1 MDMHLMNKKAFGLS
15 SVLIVLLIM
24 SVATVLVAV
33 NYSDINLDKYVFIN
47 NYLYEQSDSLLN
59 REEKEVY
66 CKEAS
71 HSVSF
76 NKDGKVNMGQTI
88 NFDNGDVVIH
98 VGSGYITYE

>member
-1 MDMHLMNKKAFGLS
+1 MINRGILMKKIKYNKLIRDKIPEIIAKAGKS
-15 SVLIVLLIM
+15 CVV
-24 SVATVLVAV
+24 
-33 NYSDINLDKYVFIN
+33 
-47 NYLYEQSDSLLN
+47 
-59 REEKEVY
+59 EEIEVY

-71 HSVSF
+71 HDVSF

>member
-1 MDMHLMNKKAFGLS
+1 MNKKAFGLS

-24 SVATVLVAV
+24 SVTTVLVAV

-47 NYLYEQSDSLLN
+47 NYLYEQSNSLLN
-59 REEKEVY
+59 REETDVY

-71 HSVSF
+71 HNVSF

>member
-1 MDMHLMNKKAFGLS
+1 MNKKAFGIV
-15 SVLIVLLIM
+15 SVLIILLIM
-24 SVATVLVAV
+24 SISTVLVAV
-33 NYSDINLDKYVFIN
+33 NYKDINLDKYVFIN

-98 VGSGYITYE
+98 VGSGWYWL